1 MAWRRIATEATVPP
15 IAQWAFVG
23 FFVFTLTNAAPLVQ
37 RQFKWDAIPIQPV
50 AFAITALLVIPFA
63 RAKPGTFYFMIAWT
77 FWILFTIGGFL
88 GPDRLASFSDKGLY
102 QLILKLWI
110 SLVGMPLLLLR
121 TISREKLPMIVKVGV
136 LSAATGAVFSM
147 AQMAFRGR
155 LGNFSSEA
163 GRGAG
168 YWIDPNSCAH
178 ALTFFLFLSFAYP
191 FRSKSTNLLIRGLL
205 VLGILSTLSRTGLV
219 LLPVGFLVFAIS
231 AKRLRIFFQAGAAF
245 AVVLVAANI
254 LVTLLQPGT
263 GAGSMLDSEKS
274 NRRLTRFSNLLQG
287 KVDDGKKAKFDRME
301 LWGYGWDAVMRQPLF
316 GRGHRF
322 MDSVVPIGEGI
333 GPHNYYLFVWGNSGF
348 LAFAAFIVFLLTLFR
363 MSRQCTN
370 TAAKPAMLAITT
382 MLACIAMA
390 DHAVINV
397 QFVGCVL
404 AVIVGIHYYNRPIKG
419 ARAIPLPAARYPVR
433 RA

>member
-1 MAWRRIATEATVPP
+1 MAWRRMATEATVPP

-37 RQFKWDAIPIQPV
+37 APV
-50 AFAITALLVIPFA
+50 QMGRNSHSTCGVRDHRAFGDPVRT

-136 LSAATGAVFSM
+136 LSATTGTVFSM

-163 GRGAG
+163 GRGAATG
-168 YWIDPNSCAH
+168 LILTVCAH

-191 FRSKSTNLLIRGLL
+191 FRSKSTNLLIRGFLCWGFSRRYL
-205 VLGILSTLSRTGLV
+205 VPDWCCCPWASWSSPY
-219 LLPVGFLVFAIS
+219 LPSGCAF
-231 AKRLRIFFQAGAAF
+231 FFQAGAAF

-301 LWGYGWDAVMRQPLF
+301 LWGYGWDAVMRRPLL
-316 GRGHRF
+316 GAAIASWIQSCQ
-322 MDSVVPIGEGI
+322 SVRA
-333 GPHNYYLFVWGNSGF
+333 S
-348 LAFAAFIVFLLTLFR
+348 
-363 MSRQCTN
+363 
-370 TAAKPAMLAITT
+370 
-382 MLACIAMA
+382 
-390 DHAVINV
+390 
-397 QFVGCVL
+397 
-404 AVIVGIHYYNRPIKG
+404 
-419 ARAIPLPAARYPVR
+419 ARTIIIYSCGVTPDFWRLPPSSFFY
-433 RA
+433 